1 MLMRAMRPLASQ
13 YHRAPWVGTKRID
26 RFPIREL
33 VLGRNER
40 PSSDELILER
50 FLLTD
55 TALPGMRARPNAV
68 IAEILSM
75 LRRRIDFFP
84 SERGPMGGPIRKG
97 VSRVSTQGPMENQN
111 SSRCGTSFLAGRR
124 QADRVRPDRVGHH
137 RRPGDGRSRITE
149 RRSGLAGATAARHRA
164 DAATKPQQIDFSS
177 RDHETS
183 NLADLAARPAFADR
197 CPLGPPSGAEA
208 DFS

>member
-1 MLMRAMRPLASQ
+1 RLVRMLMRAMRPLASQ

-33 VLGRNER
+33 VPGRNER
-40 PSSDELILER
+40 PRSDELILER

-55 TALPGMRARPNAV
+55 TALPCMRARPNAV

-75 LRRRIDFFP
+75 LRADALLFSAQR
-84 SERGPMGGPIRKG
+84 EGGRWEGLIRKG
-97 VSRVSTQGPMENQN
+97 VSRASTQGPMENQN

-137 RRPGDGRSRITE
+137 R
-149 RRSGLAGATAARHRA
+149 
-164 DAATKPQQIDFSS
+164 
-177 RDHETS
+177 
-183 NLADLAARPAFADR
+183 
-197 CPLGPPSGAEA
+197 
-208 DFS
+208 